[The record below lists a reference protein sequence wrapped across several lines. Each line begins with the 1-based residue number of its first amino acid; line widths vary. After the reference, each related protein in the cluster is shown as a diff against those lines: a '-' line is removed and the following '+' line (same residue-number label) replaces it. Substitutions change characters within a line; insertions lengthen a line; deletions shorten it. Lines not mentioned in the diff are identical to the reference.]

1 MGIKDFFLK
10 QMLKQKL
17 KGLPEAQQKQM
28 MQLIE
33 DHPDFFKKIGDEVE
47 KKKKSGMDEQ
57 VAVMQTMREHQAEF
71 QKLIRP

>member
-1 MGIKDFFLK
+1 
-10 QMLKQKL
+10 MLKSKL

-28 MQLIE
+28 LQLIE

-57 VAVMQTMREHQAEF
+57 VAVMQTMREHQHEL
-71 QKLIRP
+71 QKLMMP